1 MQGKKLKIPQ
11 GTNKKAPP
19 PPEKKV
25 TFGPVPF
32 ASNRYIA
39 QTLRVSKIL
48 LSLPCNITSL
58 KKRFL

>member
-11 GTNKKAPP
+11 GANKKAPP

-39 QTLRVSKIL
+39 QTLRVFKKSFIFTLKYFKLQKKL
-48 LSLPCNITSL
+48 L
-58 KKRFL
+58 